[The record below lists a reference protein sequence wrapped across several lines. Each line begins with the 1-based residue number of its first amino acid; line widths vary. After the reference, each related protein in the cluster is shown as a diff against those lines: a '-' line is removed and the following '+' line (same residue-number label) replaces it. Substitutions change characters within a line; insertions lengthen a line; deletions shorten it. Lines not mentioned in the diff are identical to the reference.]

1 MDADIKNYL
10 MNFNDRKRKHN
21 NNYDNI
27 KKELYYY
34 CIEGLIKEL
43 KQINKNIEGND
54 INLYFNKMIDNFN
67 NIKKHIDNK
76 IDHMSD
82 LEVFI
87 KAYIIVF
94 IDIINHIKTQKNIN
108 GKIKDIIKYLNNYK
122 KQFFIPIKKRKLDEI
137 DIDFNI
143 EETLNTD
150 DTESDDDYEPFIH
163 QRLSLKDKDISEF
176 IKEVKKLEDKSGSSH
191 EDTIKYFINM
201 NSTNKKTFLKLLS
214 DLSTNSNHI
223 PYLFRILKMDL
234 DNDTKINI
242 ISKMMTN
249 IHDSG

>member
-108 GKIKDIIKYLNNYK
+108 GKIKDIIKYLNN
-122 KQFFIPIKKRKLDEI
+122 
-137 DIDFNI
+137 
-143 EETLNTD
+143 
-150 DTESDDDYEPFIH
+150 
-163 QRLSLKDKDISEF
+163 
-176 IKEVKKLEDKSGSSH
+176 
-191 EDTIKYFINM
+191 
-201 NSTNKKTFLKLLS
+201 
-214 DLSTNSNHI
+214 
-223 PYLFRILKMDL
+223 
-234 DNDTKINI
+234 
-242 ISKMMTN
+242 
-249 IHDSG
+249 